1 LRSRRRPARA
11 SEGTLL
17 DATTEPDFITV
28 LLSKVRAG
36 ETVGSDEKRIE
47 FRPTSAFAG
56 PLSKIKSISAI
67 DREQSNSSVI
77 VDNQYVVKVLRKV
90 TAGIHPEFEIGRFLA
105 DVAHFNNAPALLGTV
120 ELVEGKTRTALAIVH
135 AFIQNQGDA
144 WGVTG
149 ASLDRLLD
157 EQRMLPDEVAADTSE
172 MASMFQ
178 RMRQIGRRTAELHRA
193 FASYDVEGFTPE
205 PISPDDSAQW
215 SEAIVER
222 ATRVFEMLQNNANRL
237 AEPAAMLAQRLVG
250 QREAINAHIESLKSV
265 RFDGSKIRHHGD
277 FHLGQVLIAKDDA
290 YILDFEGEPRQSLEQ
305 RRRKAPPARD
315 VAGFLRSI
323 DYVISAA
330 LDRAPNL
337 TVEER
342 PVLAQRI
349 RLWGARLSG
358 AFWDSYRQ
366 TLANPTIWP
375 ADEAQASQ
383 LLDIFQLEKAFY
395 EIEYELTNRP
405 TWTHI
410 PLDGTWRI
418 LESQGV
424 VR

>member
-1 LRSRRRPARA
+1 MSRYFLPLTVRWTRYTTIDRGPGCELCAVRRGA

-17 DATTEPDFITV
+17 DATAEPDFITV

-36 ETVGSDEKRIE
+36 ETV
-47 FRPTSAFAG
+47 SAT
-56 PLSKIKSISAI
+56 KAI
-67 DREQSNSSVI
+67 DSGLRRPLPGRCPKSSRSARSTASSRIRSVI

-178 RMRQIGRRTAELHRA
+178 RMRQIGRRTAELDRA
-193 FASYDVEGFTPE
+193 FASYDIEGFTPE

-265 RFDGSKIRHHGD
+265 RLAG
-277 FHLGQVLIAKDDA
+277 
-290 YILDFEGEPRQSLEQ
+290 
-305 RRRKAPPARD
+305 ARSGTT
-315 VAGFLRSI
+315 AIS
-323 DYVISAA
+323 ISA
-330 LDRAPNL
+330 RC
-337 TVEER
+337 
-342 PVLAQRI
+342 
-349 RLWGARLSG
+349 
-358 AFWDSYRQ
+358 
-366 TLANPTIWP
+366 
-375 ADEAQASQ
+375 
-383 LLDIFQLEKAFY
+383 
-395 EIEYELTNRP
+395 
-405 TWTHI
+405 
-410 PLDGTWRI
+410 
-418 LESQGV
+418 
-424 VR
+424 

>member
-1 LRSRRRPARA
+1 
-11 SEGTLL
+11 
-17 DATTEPDFITV
+17 
-28 LLSKVRAG
+28 
-36 ETVGSDEKRIE
+36 
-47 FRPTSAFAG
+47 
-56 PLSKIKSISAI
+56 
-67 DREQSNSSVI
+67 
-77 VDNQYVVKVLRKV
+77 
-90 TAGIHPEFEIGRFLA
+90 LA

-144 WGVTG
+144 WGVTS
-149 ASLDRLLD
+149 ASLDRLID
-157 EQRMLPDEVAADTSE
+157 EQRMLPDEIAADTSE
-172 MASMFQ
+172 MTSLFQ

-193 FASYDVEGFTPE
+193 FASHDVEGFTPE
-205 PISPDDSAQW
+205 PISLEDSAQW
-215 SEAIVER
+215 SEAIAMR
-222 ATRVFEMLQNNANRL
+222 AIRVFETLQSNADRL
-237 AEPAAMLAQRLVG
+237 AESTATLAQRLLG
-250 QREAINAHIESLKSV
+250 QQDAIVAHIEWLKGA
-265 RFDGSKIRHHGD
+265 RFDGNKIRHHGD

-290 YILDFEGEPRQSLEQ
+290 YILDFEGEPQQSLEQ

-323 DYVISAA
+323 DYAISAA

-337 TVEER
+337 TAEER
-342 PVLAQRI
+342 FVLAQRI
-349 RLWGARLSG
+349 RLWGARLCG
-358 AFWDSYRQ
+358 AFWDSYRE
-366 TLANPTIWP
+366 TLAETTIWP
-375 ADEAQASQ
+375 ADEAQARQ

-418 LESQGV
+418 LEAHGV

>member
-1 LRSRRRPARA
+1 
-11 SEGTLL
+11 
-17 DATTEPDFITV
+17 
-28 LLSKVRAG
+28 
-36 ETVGSDEKRIE
+36 
-47 FRPTSAFAG
+47 
-56 PLSKIKSISAI
+56 
-67 DREQSNSSVI
+67 
-77 VDNQYVVKVLRKV
+77 
-90 TAGIHPEFEIGRFLA
+90 
-105 DVAHFNNAPALLGTV
+105 
-120 ELVEGKTRTALAIVH
+120 
-135 AFIQNQGDA
+135 
-144 WGVTG
+144 
-149 ASLDRLLD
+149 
-157 EQRMLPDEVAADTSE
+157 MAA
-172 MASMFQ
+172 
-178 RMRQIGRRTAELHRA
+178 
-193 FASYDVEGFTPE
+193 
-205 PISPDDSAQW
+205 
-215 SEAIVER
+215 
-222 ATRVFEMLQNNANRL
+222 
-237 AEPAAMLAQRLVG
+237 RLVG